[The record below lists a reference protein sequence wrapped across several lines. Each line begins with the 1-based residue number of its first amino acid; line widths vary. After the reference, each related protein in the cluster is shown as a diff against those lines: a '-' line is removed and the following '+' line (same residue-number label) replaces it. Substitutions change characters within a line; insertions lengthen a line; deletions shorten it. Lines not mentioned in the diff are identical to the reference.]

1 MRARLFLTAAI
12 LALLGCHAAS
22 AASSGLKPA
31 VAADSTDDSADTQPP
46 PKSTADDSDPYAAL
60 GIRAGGFILYPSLTI
75 GAGYT
80 SNAAAAAG
88 GAPSSFGTVT
98 PELLIQSDW
107 DRNAASLD
115 LKGTYQDF
123 FSDSADNDPQ
133 ASAEATGRLDLP
145 HDWTSDL
152 DALVQYDRETL
163 TDDDNPPDGPS
174 GVTSITSS
182 VDLTGDIGRAA
193 ITLTGIA
200 DRTTYEDTT
209 TAGVAI
215 DQSDRNNDV
224 FGAKLR
230 VGYDTNAALTPF
242 VEGEVDRSVFDR
254 ELDDHGIA
262 RAGTG
267 YSLRGGVSFDN
278 DPVLSGEIALGG
290 RQQTFDDTALTPIS
304 AFTVD
309 GDLVWSPSRITT
321 VTFDAST
328 TVNPSTDPASSG
340 SVVHDASLE
349 LAYDWRDN
357 ITLSGKGEVSRED
370 YQGTGEVDD
379 TYDLGVNAEW
389 KLNRTLSI
397 NAGYTHEWLESTD
410 ASSNYQSDTV
420 KLELRAQR

>member
-379 TYDLGVNAEW
+379 TYDLGVNAAW

>member
-1 MRARLFLTAAI
+1 MHARLCLTAAV
-12 LALLGCHAAS
+12 LALLAGHAA
-22 AASSGLKPA
+22 AAGAGGLKP
-31 VAADSTDDSADTQPP
+31 TI
-46 PKSTADDSDPYAAL
+46 ADDSGDDTASRPAAKSADDTDPYAAL
-60 GIRAGGFILYPSLTI
+60 GIKAGGFILYPSLTI
-75 GAGYT
+75 GLGYT
-80 SNAAAAAG
+80 TNAAAAAG
-88 GAPSSFGTVT
+88 GVPSSFGSVT
-98 PELLIQSDW
+98 PELLIQSNW

-145 HDWTSDL
+145 HGWTSDL
-152 DALVQYDRETL
+152 DAMVEYDRETL

-182 VDLTGDIGRAA
+182 ADLTGDIGSAA
-193 ITLTGIA
+193 VTITGTA
-200 DRTTYEDTT
+200 DRTTYENTT
-209 TAGVAI
+209 TGGVSV

-224 FGAKLR
+224 FGARLR

-242 VEGEVDRSVFDR
+242 VEGEVDRTVFDR
-254 ELDDHGIA
+254 QLDDHGIA

-267 YSLRGGVSFDN
+267 YALRGGVSFDN
-278 DPVLSGEIALGG
+278 DPVLSGEIALGA
-290 RQQTFDDTALTPIS
+290 RQQTFDDATLAAFS

-309 GDLVWSPSRITT
+309 GDLVWSPSRLTT

-328 TVNPSTDPASSG
+328 TVDPGTDPSSSG

-357 ITLSGKGEVSRED
+357 LTISGKGEVSRED

-389 KLNRTLSI
+389 KLNRTLSL
-397 NAGYTHEWLESTD
+397 NAGYTHEWLVSTD
-410 ASSNYQSDTV
+410 ATSNYQSDTV